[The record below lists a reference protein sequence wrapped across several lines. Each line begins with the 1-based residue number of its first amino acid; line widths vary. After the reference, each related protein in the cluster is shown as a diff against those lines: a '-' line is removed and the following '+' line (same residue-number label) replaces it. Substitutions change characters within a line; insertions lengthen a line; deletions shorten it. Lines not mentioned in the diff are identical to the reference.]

1 MIKVLIADDQELI
14 RQSLEIV
21 LNSKGDIRVT
31 EAVANGLEVIRSV
44 RKDKPDVI
52 LMDIRMPKMDGV
64 QCTKILKENHPEIKI
79 IILTTFDDDEFVY
92 NALKFG
98 ASGYLLKGVSM
109 DGLTDAI
116 RTVYR
121 GQAMINPDITTKV
134 VQLFSKMAQAD
145 CTILSDSLNTDSL
158 TNTEWK
164 IIREVGKGSSNKEIA
179 DTLKLSQGT
188 IRNYLSIILNKLELR
203 DRTQL
208 AIWAIQT
215 QNKGE

>member
-1 MIKVLIADDQELI
+1 
-14 RQSLEIV
+14 
-21 LNSKGDIRVT
+21 
-31 EAVANGLEVIRSV
+31 
-44 RKDKPDVI
+44 
-52 LMDIRMPKMDGV
+52 
-64 QCTKILKENHPEIKI
+64 
-79 IILTTFDDDEFVY
+79 
-92 NALKFG
+92 
-98 ASGYLLKGVSM
+98 
-109 DGLTDAI
+109 
-116 RTVYR
+116 
-121 GQAMINPDITTKV
+121 
-134 VQLFSKMAQAD
+134 MAQAD
-145 CTILSDSLNTDSL
+145 CTILSDSPNTDSL